1 MMVRIR
7 HAVQLFVFLAASTF
21 LPATNAWA
29 QNYPNRAVRV
39 IAPYSPGGSVDMVA
53 RLVAQKLTGK
63 FGESFVVENRAGAS
77 GNIGANFVA
86 KSTADG
92 YTLLM
97 SASPPLAA
105 NIHLFA
111 TLPFDPV
118 KDFAPVI
125 LVATQP
131 NVLVVNPSVPARS
144 VKELIELAKASP
156 GKLTFGSAGVGASQ
170 HMAAE
175 QFMMMTGVK
184 LTHVPYKGGA
194 PAMLDLV
201 GGRIDLMFE
210 TVPSAMS
217 FVKAGDIKPLAVTSL
232 NRVAALSDVPS
243 IDEAGV
249 KGYEFRG
256 WIGLTAPAGTP
267 RPVIEKLNAA
277 VREALGGELKTK
289 LSGQLGL
296 DVSGGSP
303 EEFAAFIRSDSA
315 NYGKLAK
322 AAQIVPQ

>member
-1 MMVRIR
+1 MVRIR
-7 HAVQLFVFLAASTF
+7 RAFLFFIFLLTSAAFS
-21 LPATNAWA
+21 ATSALA
-29 QNYPNRAVRV
+29 QNYPNRPVRV

-53 RLVAQKLTGK
+53 RLVAQKLSEK
-63 FGESFVVENRAGAS
+63 LGEPFVVENRAGAS

-86 KSTADG
+86 KSPPDG

-111 TLPFDPV
+111 SLPFDPV
-118 KDFAPVI
+118 KDFSPVI

-131 NVLVVNPSVPARS
+131 NALVVNPSVRARS

-184 LTHVPYKGGA
+184 LTHIPYKGGA

-217 FVKAGDIKPLAVTSL
+217 FVKSGDIKALAVTSL

-267 RPVIEKLNAA
+267 RPIIEKLNAA
-277 VREALGGELKTK
+277 VQEALGGDLSNK
-289 LSGQLGL
+289 LTGQLGL
-296 DVSGGSP
+296 DVAGGSP
-303 EEFAAFIRSDSA
+303 EEFAAFIRTDSA
-315 NYGKLAK
+315 NYGKLTK
-322 AAQIVPQ
+322 AAKIVPQ

>member
-1 MMVRIR
+1 MMVSIR
-7 HAVQLFVFLAASTF
+7 HAFLCFIFLVTSTVFFTTGAV
-21 LPATNAWA
+21 A
-29 QNYPNRAVRV
+29 QNYPNRPVRV

-53 RLVAQKLTGK
+53 RLVAQKLSDAL
-63 FGESFVVENRAGAS
+63 GEPFVVENRAGAS

-86 KSTADG
+86 KSAPDG

-105 NIHLFA
+105 NVHLFA
-111 TLPFDPV
+111 SLPFDPV
-118 KDFAPVI
+118 KDFSPVI

-131 NVLVVNPSVPARS
+131 NALVVHPSVRARS

-184 LTHVPYKGGA
+184 MTHIPYKGGA

-217 FVKAGDIKPLAVTSL
+217 FVKSGDIKPLAVTSMK
-232 NRVAALSDVPS
+232 RVAALPDVPS

-267 RPVIEKLNAA
+267 RPIIEKLNAA
-277 VREALGGELKTK
+277 VREALRGDLSNK
-289 LSGQLGL
+289 LTGQLGL
-296 DVSGGSP
+296 DVAGGSP
-303 EEFAAFIRSDSA
+303 EDFAAFIRADSA
-315 NYGKLAK
+315 NYGKLTK
-322 AAQIVPQ
+322 AAKIVPQ